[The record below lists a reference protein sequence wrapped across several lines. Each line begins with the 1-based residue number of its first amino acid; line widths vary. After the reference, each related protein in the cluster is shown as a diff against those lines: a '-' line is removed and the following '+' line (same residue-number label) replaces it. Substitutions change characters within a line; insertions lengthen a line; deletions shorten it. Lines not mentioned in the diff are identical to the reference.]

1 MELHLIGGFLGSGKT
16 TAIVHA
22 ARLLT
27 QRGEH
32 VGIITNEQGK
42 HLVDSGFIHS
52 QGLHALEVTGGCI
65 CCNLDDFEERIEEIT
80 QQFNPQ
86 VLFAESVGSCA
97 DLVATVIK
105 PLADYR
111 KSSAEPAS
119 LSVFTDSRLLLRYLR
134 GQEMPFSEAVIY
146 IFEKQ
151 IEETDLLIINKIDL
165 LSEVETEEIVLLVEN
180 RYPRKTIKLQD
191 SHQQNDIEG
200 WLLLIESAGMKA
212 PGESID
218 LNYDIYAKGEGS
230 ICWLDRVIELSF
242 THQNSGTHIVQLVEK
257 VFEGLTQSG
266 GTIAHLKFLADSSQI
281 SLKINL
287 TCMDSTFPTGAMEEM
302 KKFTGSPVNLTIN
315 AMIVGDLTI
324 HASLLDNI
332 ITSFC
337 KENNINIKEAAWFDR
352 VPGYPRPTMRI
363 GN

>member
-1 MELHLIGGFLGSGKT
+1 MELHLVGGFLGSGKT

-27 QRGEH
+27 ERGER

-52 QGLHALEVTGGCI
+52 KGLHALEVTGGCI

-80 QQFNPQ
+80 ERFNPD
-86 VLFAESVGSCA
+86 VLFAESVGSCT

-119 LSVFTDSRLLLRYLR
+119 LSVFTDSRLLLRYLL
-134 GQEMPFSEAVIY
+134 GQEMPFSEAVMY

-165 LSEVETEEIVLLVEN
+165 LSKVETEEIVRLAEN
-180 RYPRKTIKLQD
+180 HYPGKIIRLQD
-191 SHQQNDIEG
+191 SHQQKDIED
-200 WLLLIESAGMKA
+200 WLLLIESNSMRP
-212 PGESID
+212 PGVSID
-218 LNYDIYAKGEGS
+218 PDYDKYAKGEGS
-230 ICWLDRVIELSF
+230 FCWLDRVIELSF
-242 THQNSGTHIVQLVEK
+242 AHQNSGSYIAQLVEK
-257 VFEGLTQSG
+257 VFEGLSQSG
-266 GTIAHLKFLADSSQI
+266 GTIAHLKFLAESSQV
-281 SLKINL
+281 SLKTNL
-287 TCMDSTFPTGAMEEM
+287 TGMDLALPTRAMEEM
-302 KKFTGSPVNLTIN
+302 KKLTDSPVKLTIN
-315 AMIVGDLTI
+315 LMIIGDLTV

-332 ITSFC
+332 INSFC
-337 KENNINIKEAAWFDR
+337 KVNNIDIKEAARFDR